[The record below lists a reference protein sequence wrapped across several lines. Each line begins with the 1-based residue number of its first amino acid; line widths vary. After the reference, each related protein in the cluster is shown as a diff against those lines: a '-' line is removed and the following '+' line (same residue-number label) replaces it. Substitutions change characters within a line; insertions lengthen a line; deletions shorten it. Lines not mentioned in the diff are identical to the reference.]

1 MCVGITSRLLNR
13 NNRTPPGKCLKYVED
28 QTQRDDTY
36 EKQTELTHQGSSE
49 RSRETAKQNKELKET
64 HQDLN
69 QARLELK
76 EQRLILNSQ
85 QAQIN
90 LIVWQ
95 YIATI
100 PQIKEKQ

>member
-1 MCVGITSRLLNR
+1 MNR

-28 QTQRDDTY
+28 QTQRDDTD
-36 EKQTELTHQGSSE
+36 EQQTELTHQGSGE
-49 RSRETAKQNKELKET
+49 KSRETANQNKELKET

-90 LIVWQ
+90 LLLWQ
-95 YIATI
+95 CIATI
-100 PQIKEKQ
+100 PQIKEKK

>member
-1 MCVGITSRLLNR
+1 MNR
-13 NNRTPPGKCLKYVED
+13 NNRTTPGKCLKYVD
-28 QTQRDDTY
+28 NQKQKDDTY
-36 EKQTELTHQGSSE
+36 EQQTELTHQGSGE
-49 RSRETAKQNKELKET
+49 RSRETANQNKELKET

-69 QARLELK
+69 KARLELK

-90 LIVWQ
+90 LLVWQ

-100 PQIKEKQ
+100 PQIKEKK

>member
-1 MCVGITSRLLNR
+1 MCVVITSRLLNR
-13 NNRTPPGKCLKYVED
+13 NNRTTPGKCLKHLED
-28 QTQRDDTY
+28 QKQKDDTY
-36 EKQTELTHQGSSE
+36 EKQTELTHQGSGE
-49 RSRETAKQNKELKET
+49 RSRETAKQNKELKDT

-90 LIVWQ
+90 LLLWQ
-95 YIATI
+95 CIATI
-100 PQIKEKQ
+100 PQIKEKK